1 MNIKQNT
8 LEQYEDLLA
17 NDSAAKQQITS
28 LFDAGTFVEL
38 GRFVKKATTEFD
50 ECEGN
55 EFEGV
60 ITGYGAVNGKLVFA
74 FVQDFSRMKGAMSA
88 AHAKKIVAV
97 YDAAVRSGA
106 PIIGVFN
113 SVGAKILEGVDV
125 LSGYGSIMKAAAN
138 ASGVVPQIAVVS
150 GVCSGSAAT
159 IASMADIVI
168 GAADSGKFY
177 VNSPFAQNNKGD
189 KAAGTVEEAAKNGA
203 VSLVCTTT
211 EEALK
216 NAKMLVDL
224 LPSNS
229 AEGTAYNEVG
239 DPATRTLTGTG
250 SVYETAAELIDAGSA
265 VELSATYASESGTVL
280 ASVAGITT
288 GVISVGETL
297 TAHGAEKIAKFVS
310 FCDSFSI
317 PTVTLVDCA
326 GTAVCECCEKAPFAT
341 KLARLANTYAQ
352 STNAKITVITGK
364 AYGTVFTLL
373 GSKTLGADIVLATPT
388 AEISVM
394 PTDAAIEF
402 VYAERI
408 KSASD
413 PMAEK
418 EAITKEW
425 TALCSPVNA
434 ARNGDI
440 DDIVNP
446 TELRMRVAAG
456 LEMLSS
462 KATTVPYKKHG
473 NLPL

>member
-17 NDSAAKQQITS
+17 NGNAAKQQITS

-38 GRFVKKATTEFD
+38 GRFIKKATTEFD

-97 YDAAVRSGA
+97 YDAAVKSGA

-113 SVGAKILEGVDV
+113 SAGAKLLEGIDV
-125 LSGYGSIMKAAAN
+125 LSGYGSVMKAAAN
-138 ASGVVPQIAVVS
+138 ASGVVPQIAIVS
-150 GVCSGSAAT
+150 GICSGSSAT

-168 GAADSGKFY
+168 GATDNGRFY
-177 VNSPFAQNNKGD
+177 INSPFKQNSKGD
-189 KAAGTVEEAAKNGA
+189 KTAGTIEEAAQNGA
-203 VSLVCTTT
+203 VSLICATT

-216 NAKMLVDL
+216 NAKALVDL

-239 DPATRTLTGTG
+239 DSATRTISKTG
-250 SVYETAAELIDAGSA
+250 SVYETAVEMVDTGSA
-265 VELSATYASESGTVL
+265 VELGATYASESKTFL
-280 ASVAGITT
+280 ASVSGITT
-288 GVISVGETL
+288 GIVAVSEKL
-297 TAHGAEKIAKFVS
+297 TATGSEKIAKFVS

-326 GTAVCECCEKAPFAT
+326 GTADCVCCEKAPFST
-341 KLARLANTYAQ
+341 KLARLANAYAL

-364 AYGTVFTLL
+364 AYGTVFTML

-394 PTDAAIEF
+394 PTEAAIEF
-402 VYAERI
+402 LFAEQI

-418 EAITKEW
+418 ETVTKEW
-425 TALCSPVNA
+425 SALCSPVNA

-440 DDIVNP
+440 DDIIDQ

-462 KATTVPYKKHG
+462 KATTAPYKKHG